1 MNSIKSKGKVSIIGT
16 GLVGSTTA
24 FALTMSGLL
33 SELVLIDVNKSKA
46 QGEVLDLNHGRY
58 FYSNMSITSG
68 DFSDI
73 KDSDIIIISEPNL
86 PQSEQTGITQI
97 KSKVAEIKDL
107 IPNIIR
113 HYTGGVILV
122 AQTPADILTYIVQK
136 LSALPENKI
145 IGTGTVLESSKLRYL
160 LSEHCNM
167 DAKNIHAYIIGEH
180 GDSQFPVWSATNI
193 AGQKYDD
200 FCAACTKKCGNTERY
215 RIFSE
220 VKNTE
225 SEIINL
231 KEGVQ
236 YSVAMAITRIVE
248 AILKNQNSILPV
260 SSVVKGSYGIND
272 VALSLPAVINYS
284 GIERMFDISL
294 TQDEQQK
301 LEESALKLKEIIKE
315 VMN

>member
-1 MNSIKSKGKVSIIGT
+1 MKSTKSKGKVSIIGT

-33 SELVLIDVNKSKA
+33 SELVLIDSNKSKA

-58 FYSNMSITSG
+58 FYSNISIISG
-68 DFSDI
+68 DLSDI
-73 KDSDIIIISEPNL
+73 KDSDIIIISEPNT
-86 PQSEQTGITQI
+86 PQSEQTSITH
-97 KSKVAEIKDL
+97 KVAEIKDL
-107 IPNIIR
+107 IPNIMR

-122 AQTPADILTYIVQK
+122 AQNPVDILTYIVQK

>member
-1 MNSIKSKGKVSIIGT
+1 MKSTKSKGKVSIIGT

-33 SELVLIDVNKSKA
+33 SELVLIDSNKSKA

-58 FYSNMSITSG
+58 FYSNISIISG
-68 DFSDI
+68 DLSDI
-73 KDSDIIIISEPNL
+73 KDSDIIIISEPNT
-86 PQSEQTGITQI
+86 PQSEQTSITH
-97 KSKVAEIKDL
+97 KVAEIKDL
-107 IPNIIR
+107 IPNIMR

-122 AQTPADILTYIVQK
+122 AQNPVDILTYIVQK

-215 RIFSE
+215 RIFNE
-220 VKNTE
+220 VKNAE
-225 SEIINL
+225 SEIMEL

>member
-1 MNSIKSKGKVSIIGT
+1 MKSIKSKGKVSIIGT
-16 GLVGSTTA
+16 GLVGSATA

-33 SELVLIDVNKSKA
+33 SELILIDVNKSKA
-46 QGEVLDLNHGRY
+46 QGEALDLNHGRY

-68 DFSDI
+68 DYPDI
-73 KDSDIIIISEPNL
+73 KNSDIIIIAESNI
-86 PQSEQTGITQI
+86 PQSEQTGLDLIR
-97 KSKVAEIKDL
+97 SKVNTTKNVVQ
-107 IPNIIR
+107 NIMR

-122 AQTPADILTYIVQK
+122 AQNPVDILTYVVQK
-136 LSALPENKI
+136 ISALPENKV
-145 IGTGTVLESSKLRYL
+145 IGTGTVLESSRLRYL

-167 DAKNIHAYIIGEH
+167 DVKNIHAYIIGEH
-180 GDSQFPVWSATNI
+180 GYSQFPVWSSTNI

-220 VKNTE
+220 VKNAE

-231 KEGVQ
+231 KDGVQ
-236 YSVAMAITRIVE
+236 FSVAMSVVRIVE

-260 SSVVKGSYGIND
+260 SSVVRGSYGISE
-272 VALSLPAVINYS
+272 VALSLPSVINFS
-284 GIERMFDISL
+284 GIERMFNISL

-301 LEESALKLKEIIKE
+301 LEESAVKLKEIIRE
-315 VMN
+315 VM

>member
-1 MNSIKSKGKVSIIGT
+1 MKSTKSKGKVSIIGT

-33 SELVLIDVNKSKA
+33 SELVLIDSNKSKA

-58 FYSNMSITSG
+58 FYSNISIISG
-68 DFSDI
+68 DLSDI
-73 KDSDIIIISEPNL
+73 KDSDIIIISEPNT
-86 PQSEQTGITQI
+86 PQSEQTSITH
-97 KSKVAEIKDL
+97 KVAEIKDL
-107 IPNIIR
+107 IPNIMR

-122 AQTPADILTYIVQK
+122 AQNPVDILTYIVQK

-215 RIFSE
+215 RIFNE
-220 VKNTE
+220 VKNAE
-225 SEIINL
+225 SEIMEL

-301 LEESALKLKEIIKE
+301 LEESSLKLKEIIKE
-315 VMN
+315 VM

>member
-1 MNSIKSKGKVSIIGT
+1 MKSIKSKGKVSIIGT

-33 SELVLIDVNKSKA
+33 SELVLIDANKSKA

-58 FYSNMSITSG
+58 FYSNISIKSG
-68 DFSDI
+68 DLSHI
-73 KDSDIIIISEPNL
+73 KDSDIIIISEPNT
-86 PQSEQTGITQI
+86 PQSEQPSIPH
-97 KSKVAEIKDL
+97 KVAAIKDL
-107 IPNIIR
+107 IPNIMR

-122 AQTPADILTYIVQK
+122 AQNPVDILTYIVQK

-220 VKNTE
+220 VKNSE
-225 SEIINL
+225 AEIIEL

-301 LEESALKLKEIIKE
+301 LEDSASKLKKIIKE
-315 VMN
+315 VM